1 MKHSV
6 DTVNQSGTPAP
17 DVFERMHDLMHRMR
31 HYLARHAVHGGEVS
45 PLEGKALGF
54 FSRHPGAT
62 LSDLVAHSGRD
73 KGQLAKLVAGLRE
86 RGLLEAQ
93 VDPQDRRVTRLHP
106 SASARAL
113 HAQVQRERRA
123 LASRACATLDATELA
138 QLQGLLQ
145 RLQQHLDTLE

>member
-6 DTVNQSGTPAP
+6 DTVNQSTAPTP
-17 DVFERMHDLMHRMR
+17 DVFERMHDLMHQMR
-31 HYLARHAVHGGEVS
+31 HYLGRHAVHGGEVS

-93 VDPQDRRVTRLHP
+93 VDPQDRRVTRLQIG
-106 SASARAL
+106 RA
-113 HAQVQRERRA
+113 HV
-123 LASRACATLDATELA
+123 
-138 QLQGLLQ
+138 
-145 RLQQHLDTLE
+145 